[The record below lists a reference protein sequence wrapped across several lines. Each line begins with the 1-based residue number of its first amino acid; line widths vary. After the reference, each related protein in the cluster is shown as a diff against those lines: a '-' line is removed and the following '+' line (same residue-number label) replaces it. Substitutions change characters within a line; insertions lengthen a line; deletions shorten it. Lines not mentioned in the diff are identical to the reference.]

1 MVRWLMGLQENEV
14 EMYINMLLNILLRG
28 EVKEGVCVLRTVFCL
43 FNL

>member
-1 MVRWLMGLQENEV
+1 MGLQENEV
-14 EMYINMLLNILLRG
+14 EMCINMLLNILLR